1 MGHLFDILIDWSG
14 RRDTNRDTTT
24 RKTAKKE
31 TPAENDGRLKSLVF
45 MQFFAYLKYLFSRPS
60 NALPWR
66 ASSLAISWTVSW
78 IAS

>member
-31 TPAENDGRLKSLVF
+31 TPTKSGECLESPVF
-45 MQFFAYLKYLFSRPS
+45 MRFYAYLKYLFSRPS
-60 NALPWR
+60 KALP
-66 ASSLAISWTVSW
+66 
-78 IAS
+78 